1 MEIGETEGE
10 SFMKLVWNW
19 LGWDGHVRGM
29 GERLG
34 KGGCLQNRRYTV
46 FVPLSVQYA

>member
-34 KGGCLQNRRYTV
+34 KGGDAFKIEGTPYL
-46 FVPLSVQYA
+46 FH